1 MLPNPATQG
10 GGKDTKLK
18 RQQTFLKLVTFRL
31 HFLPFNGRTLAP
43 QISLLMGQTPSEM
56 TRSRKVCHLLSDN
69 HLSLKRCLSF
79 KMTANL
85 LQSFHSLKTKEILDP
100 PYFYA
105 HWEFLVSNMLQIL
118 TTFLSCFFGTL
129 KVFIH

>member
-43 QISLLMGQTPSEM
+43 QISLFNGTN
-56 TRSRKVCHLLSDN
+56 T
-69 HLSLKRCLSF
+69 KRDDKIEKCLSSF
-79 KMTANL
+79 ERQPFVAQKMFVSQDDCKPFTI
-85 LQSFHSLKTKEILDP
+85 FSLAQNQGD
-100 PYFYA
+100 
-105 HWEFLVSNMLQIL
+105 S
-118 TTFLSCFFGTL
+118 
-129 KVFIH
+129 

>member
-56 TRSRKVCHLLSDN
+56 TRSRNVCHLLSDN
-69 HLSLKRCLSF
+69 HLSLKMFVFQDDCKPF
-79 KMTANL
+79 TI
-85 LQSFHSLKTKEILDP
+85 FSLAQNQGD
-100 PYFYA
+100 
-105 HWEFLVSNMLQIL
+105 S
-118 TTFLSCFFGTL
+118 
-129 KVFIH
+129 